1 MTITIIKHN
10 DKYFGK
16 DNEGKIALL
25 RIPGLDGEAEN
36 IGSFKRLNESYCT
49 WLPLCEHT
57 FSTFYRPES
66 LFSNWA
72 EFPELHQVK
81 LMAWDE
87 AICSSSQLESQ
98 YVQSLIGDCKNSL

>member
-1 MTITIIKHN
+1 MAITIIQHN
-10 DKYFGK
+10 GKYFGK

-25 RIPGLDGEAEN
+25 RIPGFDGEAED

-49 WLPLCEHT
+49 WLPLCGDT
-57 FSTFYRPES
+57 FPTAFYRPEN
-66 LFSNWA
+66 LFPNWN

-87 AICSSSQLESQ
+87 GIVANQSESQ
-98 YVQSLIGDCKNSL
+98 YVRTLIQDCKNSL